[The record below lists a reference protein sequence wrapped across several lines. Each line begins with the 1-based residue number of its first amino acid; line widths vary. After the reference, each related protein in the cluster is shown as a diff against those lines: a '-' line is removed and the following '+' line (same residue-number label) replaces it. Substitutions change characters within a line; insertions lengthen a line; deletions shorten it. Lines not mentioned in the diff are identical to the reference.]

1 MQPPG
6 LTRNPAE
13 GAGGGARRRLGT
25 WEGCSAGKPS
35 RRLDSHSLTAAQAQ
49 VGSTPTLPDGCS
61 GPGPLSGTPKPRHS
75 PTASAAPCWG
85 LACAEGLLG
94 TFLIPPQLPRPL
106 EAAVHIHNLVRMHSP
121 QRWPLRPGVPTTA
134 RLGLR
139 LLLCAPR
146 PRLTPGR
153 KLLGLHRRE
162 DKPGGGRSCPQST
175 GTFLT

>member
-1 MQPPG
+1 MPLSRAQHAAPRAHQKPCRGSRGRGSAQTGNLGG
-6 LTRNPAE
+6 LLSGKTQLS
-13 GAGGGARRRLGT
+13 ARL
-25 WEGCSAGKPS
+25 P
-35 RRLDSHSLTAAQAQ
+35 
-49 VGSTPTLPDGCS
+49 LPDGCS

-94 TFLIPPQLPRPL
+94 TFLTPPQLPRPL